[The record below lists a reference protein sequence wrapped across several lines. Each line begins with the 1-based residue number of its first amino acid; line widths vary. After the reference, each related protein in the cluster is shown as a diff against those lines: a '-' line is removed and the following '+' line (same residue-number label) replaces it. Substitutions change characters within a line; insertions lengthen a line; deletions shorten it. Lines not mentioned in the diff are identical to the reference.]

1 MEKRKT
7 ENNVNNIKN
16 NELQTNNDKESELDN
31 DSKPKKIINQIN
43 NFNAPIKKRKSM
55 KLNYNNNKN
64 LINVISSSKK
74 EIKHSRRKSCAN
86 KTLDLIAKKEIIEKT
101 KNIMAFDDEELNSLT
116 YDLAMKYDHRTYC
129 EYYVSLLKTKH
140 ILIFSFM
147 NNKDYNSRII
157 KIDLFFIGFA
167 TYFSVN
173 ALFFNDDTMHKI
185 YEDRGSFNFIYQL
198 PQILYSSIIS
208 GILNA
213 LLKLLALS
221 EKSIIKF
228 KQNKNKTDLNDREM
242 NLKNK
247 LKIKFIIY
255 FILGFI
261 FLGFFWYYL
270 SMFCAIYANTQIH
283 LIKDTLISFGLS
295 FIYPFF
301 IYIIPALIRISSLS
315 KDNTKKNYLYNLSK
329 CMQMI

>member
-1 MEKRKT
+1 MILYIQKRIKIVVELEKIQK
-7 ENNVNNIKN
+7 ELNN
-16 NELQTNNDKESELDN
+16 S
-31 DSKPKKIINQIN
+31 SKKMARIQQD
-43 NFNAPIKKRKSM
+43 
-55 KLNYNNNKN
+55 LN
-64 LINVISSSKK
+64 SSKK

-129 EYYVSLLKTKH
+129 EYYSSLIKTKH
-140 ILIFSFM
+140 NLVFSFCYS
-147 NNKDYNSRII
+147 NDYNSRII

-213 LLKLLALS
+213 LLKLLTLTGTTLTNIPVVCFSLKLVLFKIGVPIAKSSVS
-221 EKSIIKF
+221 EA
-228 KQNKNKTDLNDREM
+228 
-242 NLKNK
+242 
-247 LKIKFIIY
+247 
-255 FILGFI
+255 
-261 FLGFFWYYL
+261 FF
-270 SMFCAIYANTQIH
+270 M
-283 LIKDTLISFGLS
+283 
-295 FIYPFF
+295 
-301 IYIIPALIRISSLS
+301 
-315 KDNTKKNYLYNLSK
+315 
-329 CMQMI
+329 